1 MIEGMLLIVV
11 SGFLLGEMAGR
22 FGLPRLIGMFAA
34 GVILGPHVLDA
45 LPAAA
50 LEISEQARMFALIVI
65 LLKAGLGLDKQKIL
79 SQGTVALRLGFMP
92 AVIEASV
99 VAVAARFIMG
109 WDWIIS
115 WLLAWIVCAASPAVI
130 VPMMLKLKSEG
141 WGVKKGIPDLI
152 LAGGTMSDVTA
163 ITMFGITL
171 AWAVDGMEGGMV
183 ANLWTVPVQIIAG
196 AALGYLAGKAC
207 RFLIHN
213 TPLSKGIV
221 HDLILAGGI
230 AAGLVLGGDVL
241 PYSGFL
247 SVMVMGFTLLESDR
261 VIARRVRSELD
272 KVWVLAEILL
282 FVYLGA
288 AVDLNVVSSAG
299 GRGLLIIGLGLL
311 IGRWAGIFA
320 STWKSNIKPG
330 ERVFMVVGDMA
341 KATVQAA
348 LGAIPLAMGV
358 PHGEVILAISALS
371 ILLTAP
377 LGAFG
382 TAFLAPKMLEKG
394 KIDLTRVDVDRK
406 YVFLAA
412 LDDSHVSEKV
422 LKEASAMARQVNGR
436 MILLHVPGEK
446 AGDMEPP
453 APFLRVS
460 EFAVDIEH
468 EIFKREGNP
477 AELILETAEEH
488 GADFIFIGKSSKKSL
503 AEKILGSV
511 SRQVLENAGVPVIVV
526 D

>member
-1 MIEGMLLIVV
+1 MLLIIVA
-11 SGFLLGEMAGR
+11 GFLLGEAANRLG
-22 FGLPRLIGMFAA
+22 FPRLIGMFAA
-34 GVILGPHVLDA
+34 GVILGPRVLDA
-45 LPAAA
+45 LPAVV

-65 LLKAGLGLDKQKIL
+65 LLKAGLGLDKEKIL
-79 SQGTVALRLGFMP
+79 SQGSVALRLGFMP
-92 AVIEASV
+92 AVIEAFV
-99 VAVAARFIMG
+99 VAVSARLIFG

-171 AWAVDGMEGGMV
+171 AWAVDGIEGGILS
-183 ANLWTVPVQIIAG
+183 NLWTVPVQIIAG
-196 AALGYLAGKAC
+196 AGLGYLAGKLC

-221 HDLILAGGI
+221 HDIILAVGI
-230 AAGLVLGGDVL
+230 AAALVLGGNVF

-261 VIARRVRSELD
+261 VIARRVRNELD

-299 GRGLLIIGLGLL
+299 GRGLLVIGLGLV

-320 STWKSNIKPG
+320 STWRSRIELR
-330 ERVFMVVGDMA
+330 ERTFMVVGDMA

-348 LGAIPLAMGV
+348 LGAIPLSMGV

-382 TAFLAPKMLEKG
+382 TVFLAPKMLKKG
-394 KIDLTRVDVDRK
+394 RIDFTRVHVDRK

-412 LDDSHVSEKV
+412 LDDSEVSEKV
-422 LKEASAMARQVNGR
+422 LREASAMARQVNGR
-436 MILLHVPGEK
+436 MILLHVPDVQRGEP
-446 AGDMEPP
+446 ESS
-453 APFLRVS
+453 APFSKVS

-468 EIFKREGNP
+468 EIFKKEGNP

-488 GADFIFIGKSSKKSL
+488 GADFIFIGKSNKKSL

-511 SRQVLENAGVPVIVV
+511 SKQVLENAGVPVIVV